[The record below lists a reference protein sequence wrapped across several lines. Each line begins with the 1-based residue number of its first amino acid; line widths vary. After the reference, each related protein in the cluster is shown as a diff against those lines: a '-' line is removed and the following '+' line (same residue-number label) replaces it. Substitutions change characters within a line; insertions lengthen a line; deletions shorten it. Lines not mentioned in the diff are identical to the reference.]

1 MCAPLCPPRC
11 CLVLIFVTCPKLRKL
26 WDASAMTCHMVHMSC
41 GETRGT
47 GLPLMRSQCS
57 MPATPVIPIN
67 IAGKSGSMYGTKS
80 IFIASNRESTCADSF
95 KRLWKVCLRKSL
107 KKCYIIFNSHCWT
120 VATNHQKRT
129 CGMVSMSSRK
139 PLLDWQPMHWTW
151 TQDHPGLQNWPAIS
165 ATASHIL
172 AFPHRVDRESLMRI
186 QQNQNMLKPKTCSCI
201 CGYTRYIHGC
211 PP

>member
-1 MCAPLCPPRC
+1 MDDLGRSNCLNLTPSDKDHQSVVPKPKLHDVLDPAVRLVTWNICIVGILVISGMRAPLCPPRC

-80 IFIASNRESTCADSF
+80 IFIASNRESKCADSF
-95 KRLWKVCLRKSL
+95 KRLWKVCPRKS
-107 KKCYIIFNSHCWT
+107 
-120 VATNHQKRT
+120 
-129 CGMVSMSSRK
+129 
-139 PLLDWQPMHWTW
+139 
-151 TQDHPGLQNWPAIS
+151 
-165 ATASHIL
+165 
-172 AFPHRVDRESLMRI
+172 
-186 QQNQNMLKPKTCSCI
+186 
-201 CGYTRYIHGC
+201 
-211 PP
+211 